1 MAFEQKK
8 KKKKPRTWAKFNP
21 GLSAYR
27 PSNNQ
32 ALITK
37 RGSQK
42 NAKIT
47 LPWPYTLTKDL
58 KNAVVRIRLDR

>member
-47 LPWPYTLTKDL
+47 FHDHTH
-58 KNAVVRIRLDR
+58 